1 MTTVTDTKH
10 IQYNRLDR
18 DYSASY
24 DGEFIGAYATYHAA
38 ELALDDHALYLA
50 EQGLDR
56 TATELDGG
64 WSDDPFDDGPS
75 QEEQAAATAAW
86 IPCEGGWEQYTPH
99 PFDSSRTVRLFQ
111 PYLANRDT
119 PLTTIVTAGPD
130 CPRAAQTAAP

>member
-50 EQGLDR
+50 EQGLAD
-56 TATELDGG
+56 TTTYPPIGECTLCG
-64 WSDDPFDDGPS
+64 
-75 QEEQAAATAAW
+75 AAAWQLDETTTAPLCPDHKCVENEW
-86 IPCEGGWEQYTPH
+86 I
-99 PFDSSRTVRLFQ
+99 
-111 PYLANRDT
+111 ANRDT
-119 PLTTIVTAGPD
+119 PSTTFVTAGPD